1 MVKTLGLYASV
12 VLLIVVAFGA
22 VGTYL
27 WGEYFLLAQ
36 KVGKVEYRV
45 LYEEKSP
52 LVEQQMLR
60 ELLEYAEKAEWK
72 SVGLVCAHDPEFC
85 GGEELYETKFLTQKI
100 VVRVLYTPHGTA
112 RGHHCLLC
120 PVAFKEEILLPWQ
133 AEKEGPAYGQIHTY
147 TLVLV
152 TTNGSLFLTH
162 SEFAETDTLSRA
174 SYAIVDD
181 YKPIVKK
188 IFLKAKNSAGDFHI

>member
-36 KVGKVEYRV
+36 KVGQTEYRV
-45 LYEEKSP
+45 IHEEKSS
-52 LVEQQMLR
+52 LVKERLLW
-60 ELLEYAEKAEWK
+60 ELLEYAENAEWK
-72 SVGLVCAHDPEFC
+72 NVGLVCASDPEFC

-100 VVRVLYTPHGTA
+100 VVKILYTPHGTA

-162 SEFAETDTLSRA
+162 SEFAETDTLSRT
-174 SYAIVDD
+174 SYIIVDD

>member
-1 MVKTLGLYASV
+1 MKVLGPYASI
-12 VLLIVVAFGA
+12 VLLICVAFGA

-36 KVGKVEYRV
+36 KVGQVEYRV

-112 RGHHCLLC
+112 RGHYCLLC
-120 PVAFKEEILLPWQ
+120 PLAFKEEILLPWQ

-162 SEFAETDTLSRA
+162 SEFAETDTLSRT
-174 SYAIVDD
+174 SYIIVDD